1 VASNDLMKF
10 GLIAGGAYLV
20 YQWWGKPAASP
31 VVPVSSGG
39 APAPAAGGS
48 TSTTSPA
55 SATPPA
61 SSTGTAPVP
70 VTFNTL
76 DAIYAR
82 LAAAVGSTSL
92 DADQFNF
99 YLNRELPAGKSAPD
113 PVTVW
118 PMLGIDGARGAQ
130 MTLSQYWGGMA
141 PYLKA
146 NLGLSGLGVFGG
158 LGALM
163 GYR

>member
-10 GLIAGGAYLV
+10 GLLAGGAYLV

-39 APAPAAGGS
+39 APAPAAGRS
-48 TSTTSPA
+48 TSATSPA

-61 SSTGTAPVP
+61 ASTGTAAP

-118 PMLGIDGARGAQ
+118 PMLGIEGARGAQ

-163 GYR
+163 GCR